1 MPNAN
6 SPHLKRMYSQAK
18 ENITSQPEPNR
29 GDLKHI
35 LNEVAQDDATQTDDH
50 WPVIIPQ
57 TGANAD
63 RSAIPGH
70 DSVLNQQGQGADVPE
85 DNSTDDA
92 TFQVGSNH
100 NEGMKEID
108 YKCMPPLTM
117 APHGDVDPE
126 LFLALGI
133 PPTNRAMDRS
143 RGRPKLIKP
152 PGMSLDLCVGA
163 HHETYIPTNI
173 PDMPLSCTEPPRTN
187 KVGRARTKPYRQY
200 MEQLHGTPLSD
211 ENLVTRK
218 PSRRKWVDRGKML
231 ESYLQQLEQG
241 RAFAPEE
248 ANS

>member
-35 LNEVAQDDATQTDDH
+35 LNEVAQDDATQPT
-50 WPVIIPQ
+50 I
-57 TGANAD
+57 TG
-63 RSAIPGH
+63 RSLSPKPGPMRIA
-70 DSVLNQQGQGADVPE
+70 VPFQGQGADVPE

-152 PGMSLDLCVGA
+152 P
-163 HHETYIPTNI
+163 
-173 PDMPLSCTEPPRTN
+173 EPPRTN
-187 KVGRARTKPYRQY
+187 KVGRARTKLYRQY

-211 ENLVTRK
+211 ENLVIRK